1 MVRRYAR
8 LCDEPGYGRLLDYLE
23 DACSRG
29 LPVPPYDDVADMLM
43 ITRAK
48 VRRYMSAMINAKIIR
63 VQGQNAKWRVTWVAT
78 GQTSAPRGKM
88 GVPDGGYIDDR
99 RLHEAKNYLRRIYAN
114 VYDSRVIGGP
124 RGYVEIDGVGRVTAA
139 RAIELAEQKGWTG

>member
-1 MVRRYAR
+1 MVRRAR

-63 VQGQNAKWRVTWVAT
+63 VQGKNAKWRVTWVAT

-88 GVPDGGYIDDR
+88 GMPGGGCIDDQ
-99 RLHEAKNYLRRIYAN
+99 RLHDAKNYLRRFYSN
-114 VYDSRVIGGP
+114 VFDSRVIGGP

-139 RAIELAEQKGWTG
+139 RAIELAEQKGWVG